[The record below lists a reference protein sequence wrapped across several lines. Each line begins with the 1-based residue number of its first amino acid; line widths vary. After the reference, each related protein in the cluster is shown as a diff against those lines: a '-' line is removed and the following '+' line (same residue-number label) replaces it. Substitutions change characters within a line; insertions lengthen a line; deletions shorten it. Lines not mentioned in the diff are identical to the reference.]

1 MLIYRTIS
9 EFQNAAA
16 RDAHG
21 IALATGFFDGVHR
34 GHQRILSRAS
44 HALTFTQHPTR
55 LLAPA
60 NARKLLTPLDVRLEL
75 LAATGIT
82 GCLLLDFTPEL
93 AQQSPEQF
101 IAGLGPNIRSFHC
114 GENWRF
120 GRNGAG
126 TPALLAEVG
135 RGVHARL
142 RASAPDV
149 LPTSVIGCPC
159 RRGGAQAPF
168 GLRALPSTFNFSV
181 HIAPPALWRG
191 EPVSSTRIRDAIR
204 NGSLHDAERM
214 LGRPYFIRETIV
226 PGRAIG
232 RTLNFPTLNIHPC
245 AEILP
250 PVGVYAVRARFAG
263 EFTWRGAVANFGFR
277 PTFPDRPPTPV
288 LEVHL
293 LAPPIRE
300 TTGLTAD
307 IAFIHRLRD
316 ERAFPTT
323 EALATQLR
331 ADCAHADKILNS

>member
-1 MLIYRTIS
+1 MMIFRSIA

-126 TPALLAEVG
+126 TPALLAKLHFT
-135 RGVHARL
+135 VH
-142 RASAPDV
+142 V
-149 LPTSVIGCPC
+149 
-159 RRGGAQAPF
+159 
-168 GLRALPSTFNFSV
+168 
-181 HIAPPALWRG
+181 APPALWRN

-204 NGSLHDAERM
+204 DGALHDAERM

-293 LAPPIRE
+293 LNPPIRE

-307 IAFIHRLRD
+307 IAFIQRLRD
-316 ERAFPTT
+316 ERAFPSP

-331 ADCAHADKILNS
+331 ADCAHAFKILNS